1 MPRPIDIRCEVDEN
15 GHLPRKMRV
24 LLGGQ
29 LKLYAGREVRIQVS
43 SPKRSSK
50 ANAFYWVGVIGEIQR
65 RAAEAGHAVSAQA
78 LHEYFKAKYLQ
89 PSIEYVWGEEVLV
102 PASTAKLDSTAFHEY
117 IESIR
122 MDEAVIQLGVYF
134 DEPEGLRSYSIEDLP
149 Y

>member
-1 MPRPIDIRCEVDEN
+1 
-15 GHLPRKMRV
+15 MRV

-43 SPKRSSK
+43 SPKRSNK

-65 RAAEAGHAVSAQA
+65 AAAEAGHAVSANA
-78 LHEYFKAKYLQ
+78 LHEYFKAKYLS
-89 PSIEYVWGEEVLV
+89 PTTEDVWGEEVTI
-102 PASTAKLDSTAFHEY
+102 PPSTAKLDSTAFHEY

-122 MDEAVIQLGVYF
+122 MDETVLALGVYF
-134 DEPEGLRSYSIEDLP
+134 DEPEGLRSYSIEDLA